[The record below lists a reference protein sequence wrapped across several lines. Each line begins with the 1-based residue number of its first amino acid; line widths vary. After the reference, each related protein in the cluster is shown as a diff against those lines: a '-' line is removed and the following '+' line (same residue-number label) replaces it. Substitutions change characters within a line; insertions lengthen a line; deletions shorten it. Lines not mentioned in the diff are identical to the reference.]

1 MAGPAQQKISVHS
14 PQNQSER
21 ERIYQFRYRAL
32 VEHLGI
38 ETVFADHQNK
48 FIVDPLDEAAF
59 HLYLMAGGAVIA
71 SVRINAHG
79 STEFSEKD
87 TGRFQFDSFA
97 DFKLEE
103 MTMTSRLVL
112 AGGQR
117 QSQVAAVLLGAAY
130 KVARDQYS
138 RFDFTSCTPA
148 LVKLYQHLGYRRYA
162 PNFADDDDVYQV
174 PMVMLTE
181 DEAYLRTVKSPVAR
195 FCAEHVNTVETSQWF
210 DRAFPGYASQGTEL
224 NMDDEKFWE
233 FLTEK
238 MDQTPL
244 EAIPLLKG
252 LSYSE
257 AKRLLRVGT
266 ILRAGAG
273 EVIVRAGQTGRESS
287 GQTGREMYVILG
299 GTVEVRAGGRVLTS
313 LGMGSIFGEAAL
325 VSEVP
330 RTADIVATEDVEALI
345 LTREILQRAMEAM
358 PNVMV
363 KVLFNLSMI
372 LAERLRDANAPKSA
386 GSAEK
391 KPAAPAKPPP
401 AAAPG
406 ALAPAQAKP
415 AAAAPKPAAAQS

>member
-1 MAGPAQQKISVHS
+1 MAGPAQQKMVHS
-14 PQNQSER
+14 PQNDSER
-21 ERIYQFRYRAL
+21 ERIYQFRYRTQ
-32 VEHLGI
+32 VERLGMD
-38 ETVFADHQNK
+38 TVFADHEKK
-48 FIVDPLDEAAF
+48 FLRDPVDDAAF
-59 HLYLMAGGAVIA
+59 HLYLMAGGSVIA
-71 SVRINAHG
+71 AVRINALG
-79 STEFSEKD
+79 TTDFSEKD
-87 TGRFQFDSFA
+87 RKRFQFDAFS

-130 KVARDQYS
+130 KVARNQYS

-210 DRAFPGYASQGTEL
+210 DRAFVDYASQGTEL

-266 ILRAGAG
+266 ILRANTGD
-273 EVIVRAGQTGRESS
+273 VIVQA
-287 GQTGREMYVILG
+287 GQTGREMYVVLG
-299 GTVEVRAGGRVLTS
+299 GTVEVRAGERVIAT

-345 LTREILQRAMEAM
+345 LTREILQRAMEGL
-358 PNVMV
+358 PNIMV

-372 LAERLRDANAPKSA
+372 LAERLRDSVAPKPA
-386 GSAEK
+386 AAAVEK
-391 KPAAPAKPPP
+391 KPAAPAKPP
-401 AAAPG
+401 AAANPP
-406 ALAPAQAKP
+406 AAQAKP
-415 AAAAPKPAAAQS
+415 AAAAPKPAAAQG

>member
-1 MAGPAQQKISVHS
+1 
-14 PQNQSER
+14 
-21 ERIYQFRYRAL
+21 
-32 VEHLGI
+32 
-38 ETVFADHQNK
+38 
-48 FIVDPLDEAAF
+48 
-59 HLYLMAGGAVIA
+59 
-71 SVRINAHG
+71 
-79 STEFSEKD
+79 
-87 TGRFQFDSFA
+87 
-97 DFKLEE
+97 
-103 MTMTSRLVL
+103 
-112 AGGQR
+112 
-117 QSQVAAVLLGAAY
+117 
-130 KVARDQYS
+130 
-138 RFDFTSCTPA
+138 
-148 LVKLYQHLGYRRYA
+148 
-162 PNFADDDDVYQV
+162 
-174 PMVMLTE
+174 
-181 DEAYLRTVKSPVAR
+181 
-195 FCAEHVNTVETSQWF
+195 
-210 DRAFPGYASQGTEL
+210 
-224 NMDDEKFWE
+224 MDDEKFWE